1 MKKIK
6 FTQEYIVLFTVLAMI
21 IVFGILNPNFL
32 KITNIINI
40 SRQISVFSLIAI
52 GQAIVLI
59 SGGFDLSVGAIVGLS
74 ACMIAALIGPYSV
87 FLAILITLTIGF
99 GVGAINGLLVS
110 KGKMNP
116 FLATLAMMTIIRGM
130 VLLWTKGAP
139 IFTEMPDSFTFFGR
153 GYIGGI
159 PVQVIFVAI
168 IALVFHLIISRNL
181 FGRYIYAIG
190 GNEEASRISGIK
202 VDNIRIYTF
211 GITGLLSSIGGILL
225 TARLNSGQP
234 MAGQGYE
241 LESIAMAVI
250 GGISLS
256 GGEGSILGCIIGV
269 LFMGVLKNGLNL
281 LNVSS
286 FLQEVITGLIIIAT
300 VIWREK
306 SGGD

>member
-211 GITGLLSSIGGILL
+211 GITGSLAVGNEQGMKFIVPQNMTVVKIWFKIGSGTNAGVRIKKDTTTVDTF
-225 TARLNSGQP
+225 TATTSVG
-234 MAGQGYE
+234 
-241 LESIAMAVI
+241 
-250 GGISLS
+250 
-256 GGEGSILGCIIGV
+256 
-269 LFMGVLKNGLNL
+269 
-281 LNVSS
+281 
-286 FLQEVITGLIIIAT
+286 
-300 VIWREK
+300 
-306 SGGD
+306 

>member
-6 FTQEYIVLFTVLAMI
+6 FTQEYIVLFAIIVMI
-21 IVFGILNPNFL
+21 IVFGVLNPNFL
-32 KITNIINI
+32 RITNIVNI

-74 ACMIAALIGPYSV
+74 ACMVAALIGTYSV
-87 FLAILITLTIGF
+87 FLAILITIAIGF
-99 GVGAINGLLVS
+99 GVGSVNGLLVS

-116 FLATLAMMTIIRGM
+116 FLATLAMMTIIRGI

-139 IFTEMPDSFTFFGR
+139 IFSDMPDSLTFFGR

-168 IALVFHLIISRNL
+168 IALVFHLIISKNL

-202 VDNIRIYTF
+202 VDRIRIYTF
-211 GITGLLSSIGGILL
+211 GITGLLSSLGGILL

-256 GGEGSILGCIIGV
+256 GGEGSILGCMLGV

-300 VIWREK
+300 VIWRER

>member
-250 GGISLS
+250 VGISLS

>member
-6 FTQEYIVLFTVLAMI
+6 FTQEYIVLFAIIVMI

-32 KITNIINI
+32 RITNIVNI

-74 ACMIAALIGPYSV
+74 ACMVAALIGTYSV
-87 FLAILITLTIGF
+87 FLAILITIAIGF
-99 GVGAINGLLVS
+99 GVGSVNGLLVS

-116 FLATLAMMTIIRGM
+116 FLATLAMMTIIRGI

-139 IFTEMPDSFTFFGR
+139 IFSDMPDSLTFFGR

-168 IALVFHLIISRNL
+168 IALVFHLIISKNL

-202 VDNIRIYTF
+202 VDRIRIYTF
-211 GITGLLSSIGGILL
+211 GITGLLSSLGGILL

-256 GGEGSILGCIIGV
+256 GGEGSILGCMLGV

-300 VIWREK
+300 VIWRER

>member
-6 FTQEYIVLFTVLAMI
+6 FTQEYVVLFAIIVMI

-32 KITNIINI
+32 RITNIVNI

-74 ACMIAALIGPYSV
+74 ACMVAALIGTYSV
-87 FLAILITLTIGF
+87 FLAILITIAIGF
-99 GVGAINGLLVS
+99 GVGSVNGLLVS

-116 FLATLAMMTIIRGM
+116 FLATLAMMTIIRGI

-139 IFTEMPDSFTFFGR
+139 IFTDMPDSLTFFGR

-168 IALVFHLIISRNL
+168 IALIFHLIISKNL

-202 VDNIRIYTF
+202 VDRIRIYTF
-211 GITGLLSSIGGILL
+211 GITGLLSSLGGILL

-256 GGEGSILGCIIGV
+256 GGEGSILGCVLGV

-300 VIWREK
+300 VIWRER